1 MDVVLIFLVS
11 LAGAAAGTLIDPLV
25 WATAIGIGLIPSFDA
40 LARFGAALMVALLR
54 SLVAVAF
61 GAGLSP
67 ASLGDWRLW
76 WFTGVC
82 AAVVFAL
89 SCAMAFVRSRWRNDE
104 APSRG

>member
-1 MDVVLIFLVS
+1 MEAALIFLVS

-25 WATAIGIGLIPSFDA
+25 WGVAIAIGLIPSFDA
-40 LARFGAALMVALLR
+40 LARLGAAVMVALLR
-54 SLVAVAF
+54 SLLAVAF
-61 GAGLSP
+61 GVGLTP
-67 ASLGDWRLW
+67 AALQDWRLW

-82 AAVVFAL
+82 AVVLFAL